1 MAKDT
6 SKKKSRAD
14 NLLQCVL
21 CGREIES
28 EELMEYRLCR
38 KHFMIFFVA
47 CTEISIE
54 MEGYDGNEV

>member
-1 MAKDT
+1 MAD
-6 SKKKSRAD
+6 D
-14 NLLQCVL
+14 LLRCVL

-28 EELMEYRLCR
+28 EELIMVLIEYRLCR